1 MWMRERSD
9 SASATGQ
16 SLLRQCFRIRATPSR
31 MTGTGAVTTWLRRAA
46 DGDVEAFDTA
56 FSMVYAELRALAR
69 SQLRREMVGHTLE
82 TGALVHEAYLRLSDG
97 ASNDFEDRSHFL
109 AIAASAMRR
118 ILVEHARR
126 TNAAKRGGGAVAVNL
141 DAADA
146 AIAVV
151 LDDRGT
157 SLVDLDEA
165 LQLLATL
172 HERQAKVI
180 ECRFFGGLT
189 EEETAAALG
198 VALRTVKRDWAAAR
212 AWLYRHMQSSTAE

>member
-1 MWMRERSD
+1 MSES
-9 SASATGQ
+9 
-16 SLLRQCFRIRATPSR
+16 
-31 MTGTGAVTTWLRRAA
+31 GAVTMWLRRAA
-46 DGDVEAFDTA
+46 GGDVHAFDTA
-56 FSMVYAELRALAR
+56 FSLVYAELRVLAR

-82 TGALVHEAYLRLSDG
+82 TGALVHEAYLRLS
-97 ASNDFEDRSHFL
+97 NDTPAEFDDRSHFL
-109 AIAASAMRR
+109 AIASSAMRR

-126 TNAAKRGGGAVAVNL
+126 THAAKRGGGAVAVDL

-146 AIAVV
+146 GRAVV
-151 LDDRGT
+151 LDDHGT

-165 LQLLATL
+165 LQRLAML

-198 VALRTVKRDWAAAR
+198 VGVRTVKRDWAAAR
-212 AWLYRHMQSSTAE
+212 AWLYRHMQDDSAR